1 MKSKTL
7 TNQINNF
14 EFHPEVYVYP
24 TPRMYEPVSNFSLGD
39 VDFTKEINVYIHIP
53 FCKQICSYCGYLKVV
68 DSKENLKGQY
78 VNALI
83 KEMKMYREIFSRSL
97 LLSIVNLETSF
108 SILIKGC
115 SFV

>member
-53 FCKQICSYCGYLKVV
+53 FCPQICHFCGCTTETGFTKPFLERYI
-68 DSKENLKGQY
+68 D
-78 VNALI
+78 ALI
-83 KEMKMYREIFSRSL
+83 KEIDL
-97 LLSIVNLETSF
+97 
-108 SILIKGC
+108 G
-115 SFV
+115 